1 MREIKFV
8 VWDKKNKRMWSEVTD
23 IYWRDRKIA
32 SIRGLTHYN
41 DADNQ
46 PIGLHEDYGDIE
58 ETLILLQYIGHK
70 DKEGKEIF
78 EGDIVKVDEVLSEIV
93 YTENCQFVAKN
104 KLGNFDLMCDGVY
117 TIIGNIYENKELLNE

>member
-70 DKEGKEIF
+70 DKNEKEIY
-78 EGDIVKVDEVLSEIV
+78 EGHIIRINDEPDYNCSVVEDITNIQHIKGFIE
-93 YTENCQFVAKN
+93 KN
-104 KLGNFDLMCDGVY
+104 RSVE
-117 TIIGNIYENKELLNE
+117 IIGNIYENPELLE

>member
-46 PIGLHEDYGDIE
+46 PIGLHEEYGDIE

-70 DKEGKEIF
+70 DKNEKEIY
-78 EGDIVKVDEVLSEIV
+78 EGHIIRINDEPDYNCSVVEDITNIQHIKGFIERNRPVE
-93 YTENCQFVAKN
+93 
-104 KLGNFDLMCDGVY
+104 
-117 TIIGNIYENKELLNE
+117 IIGNIYENPELLE